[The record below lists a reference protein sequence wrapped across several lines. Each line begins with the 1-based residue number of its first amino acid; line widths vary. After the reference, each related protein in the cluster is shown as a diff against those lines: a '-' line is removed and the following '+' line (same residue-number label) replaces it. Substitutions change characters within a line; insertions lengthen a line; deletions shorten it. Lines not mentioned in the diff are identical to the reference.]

1 MDDPIDVGTAKVA
14 RGLMT
19 CILFEDHAGNELP
32 RATAVHS
39 HLSTKDVVTITAH
52 RRTTNDLGV
61 L

>member
-1 MDDPIDVGTAKVA
+1 MERDFIRLEISFVP
-14 RGLMT
+14 L
-19 CILFEDHAGNELP
+19 LLNSHLQDHAGNELP

-39 HLSTKDVVTITAH
+39 HLSTKDVVTIAAH